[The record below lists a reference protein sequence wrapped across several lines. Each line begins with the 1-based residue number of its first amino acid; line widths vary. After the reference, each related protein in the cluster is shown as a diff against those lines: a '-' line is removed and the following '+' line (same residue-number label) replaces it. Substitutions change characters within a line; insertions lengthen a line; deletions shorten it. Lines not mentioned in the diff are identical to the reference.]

1 MLTIRVDLATQCN
14 KTMQLLL
21 DTMRNLNTRIQ
32 TFSTIIVVGV
42 EMDSLQETK
51 CFELWNSNISLFRS
65 SKDKVM
71 VVLGALP
78 RV

>member
-1 MLTIRVDLATQCN
+1 MLTIRVDLATKCN

-51 CFELWNSNISLFRS
+51 CFEF
-65 SKDKVM
+65 
-71 VVLGALP
+71 
-78 RV
+78 